1 VRYIGRSV
9 RFGVLLVV
17 TMCLT
22 AVVPH
27 AASASVCA
35 PPKKAAKASLELL
48 PGDLRCRH
56 DLDTEGIRNVV
67 NGLRGYVAG
76 PWHVPLGL
84 TVAEPGLRYQT
95 RFYYW
100 KAQSGGHCVALVEA
114 KFSVGYDDMTVYIS
128 RDYPEGS
135 CEYDVILAH
144 EEEHVRLNRE
154 VLKAYERKFKQAI
167 ARVLAGKKTIFA
179 HQKSAARAAYVKEL
193 ERQLNPVVAEMAA
206 ARNRKN
212 GAIDTQDSYR
222 RLMAQCAN
230 WHGGDAAAPDQ
241 DGGPVQAAATPSA
254 DELAGQAA
262 QTGAG
267 EHVALAAPEEPAD
280 QAPAVD
286 PDPTDYIG
294 QGRQMSEANAK
305 QLEAALASLPEHFPT
320 RARLLGFYFHQGL
333 ATFGPAATIEARR
346 RHILWLIENHP
357 ESPLAGLP
365 EARIEPSGGDL
376 ADEEGYGQA
385 KALWL
390 EQAEK
395 DTASPAARE
404 NAAAFL
410 RRHDTAI
417 AETLR

>member
-1 VRYIGRSV
+1 MTV
-9 RFGVLLVV
+9 
-17 TMCLT
+17 CLT

-48 PGDLRCRH
+48 PGDLRYVH
-56 DLDTEGIRNVV
+56 ELDTEGIRGVV

-84 TVAEPGLRYQT
+84 TVAEPGLRYET

-100 KAQSGGHCVALVEA
+100 KAQSGGHCVALAEA

-167 ARVLAGKKTIFA
+167 ARVLSGKKSIFA
-179 HQKSAARAAYVKEL
+179 HQKGAARAAYVKEL

-222 RLMAQCAN
+222 RLMAQCTN
-230 WHGGDAAAPDQ
+230 WHGGDPAASGATGPVEAAAAP
-241 DGGPVQAAATPSA
+241 PS
-254 DELAGQAA
+254 DELAGEAA

-267 EHVALAAPEEPAD
+267 EHVALAAPEESAN
-280 QAPAVD
+280 QAAAAD
-286 PDPTDYIG
+286 PDPTDYVG

-305 QLEAALASLPEHFPT
+305 QLEAALASLPYHFPT
-320 RARLLGFYFHQGL
+320 RARLLGFYFHKGS

-357 ESPLAGLP
+357 EAPLAGLP
-365 EARIEPSGGDL
+365 EALIEPGGNDL
-376 ADEEGYGQA
+376 ADQDGYDQA
-385 KALWL
+385 RALWL
-390 EQAEK
+390 QQAEK
-395 DTASPAARE
+395 NTANPTVRE
-404 NAAAFL
+404 NAAKFL
-410 RRHDTAI
+410 QHHDTAL
-417 AETLR
+417 AESLR

>member
-1 VRYIGRSV
+1 VRYIGRSF
-9 RFGVLLVV
+9 RFSALLIV
-17 TMCLT
+17 TVCLT

-35 PPKKAAKASLELL
+35 PPKEAAKASLELL
-48 PGDLRCRH
+48 PGDLRYVH
-56 DLDTEGIRNVV
+56 ELDTEGIRGVV

-84 TVAEPGLRYQT
+84 TVAEPGLRYET
-95 RFYYW
+95 RFY
-100 KAQSGGHCVALVEA
+100 
-114 KFSVGYDDMTVYIS
+114 
-128 RDYPEGS
+128 YPEGS

-154 VLKAYERKFKQAI
+154 VLKAYELKFKQAI

-179 HQKSAARAAYVKEL
+179 HQKGAARAAYVKEL
-193 ERQLNPVVAEMAA
+193 ERQLNPVVAEMAT

-222 RLMAQCAN
+222 RLMVQCTN
-230 WHGGDAAAPDQ
+230 WHGGDPAASGATGPVEAAAAP
-241 DGGPVQAAATPSA
+241 PS
-254 DELAGQAA
+254 DELAGEAA

-267 EHVALAAPEEPAD
+267 EHVALAAPEESAN
-280 QAPAVD
+280 QAAAAD
-286 PDPTDYIG
+286 PDPTDYVG

-305 QLEAALASLPEHFPT
+305 QLEAALASLPYHFPT
-320 RARLLGFYFHQGL
+320 RARLLGFYFHKGS

-357 ESPLAGLP
+357 EAPLAGLP
-365 EARIEPSGGDL
+365 EALIEPSGNDL

-390 EQAEK
+390 QQAETN
-395 DTASPAARE
+395 TANPTVRE
-404 NAAAFL
+404 NAAKFL
-410 RRHDTAI
+410 QHHDTAL
-417 AETLR
+417 AESLR